1 VQISL
6 QRFDSNRREQTG
18 QYREASSLV
27 LTVVRSTSAATATR
41 STFAERFSSAAFLGS
56 CEADAAAADTA
67 ATLSDALEAA
77 SCFQARSTARW
88 L

>member
-1 VQISL
+1 L

-41 STFAERFSSAAFLGS
+41 STFAERFPSAAVLGS
-56 CEADAAAADTA
+56 CEADTASADTA
-67 ATLSDALEAA
+67 ALRFDALEAA
-77 SCFQARSTARW
+77 SCSQARSTARW